1 MHFIQMKKINSLA
14 EFHAEKQRLERE
26 IKIAEAILKEDLNW
40 AKEELKPEKVVSA
53 IFNSYL
59 KKNIGG
65 LFKNGT
71 GNVLDFLLRNV
82 VLSKAGWIKRLIIPL
97 IAKNVSSGLISD
109 NKEEILGILKNL
121 VHKARQYTQH
131 NQSPYS
137 DRDNGLDGSD
147 KV

>member
-40 AKEELKPEKVVSA
+40 AKEELKPEKVAST
-53 IFNSYL
+53 IFNSYF

-65 LFKNGT
+65 IFKNGT

-82 VLSKAGWIKRLIIPL
+82 VLAKAGWISRLIIPF

-109 NKEEILGILKNL
+109 NKEGIFGILKNL

-131 NQSPYS
+131 NQSPDSYQDS
-137 DRDNGLDGSD
+137 GFDGSD